1 MQMPQLSVVYVDR
14 DEYDAAGPIP
24 YNITSAHIVFQLF
37 FSSTKPGSH
46 FIHATLYRSTFKK
59 NKEGENREDSS
70 CPRRLISFAITL
82 HLLYPPQLGACTQYY
97 CFSRYWSSV
106 YITYRHIHSDTMI
119 LWAEGV
125 SS

>member
-1 MQMPQLSVVYVDR
+1 MQMQQLTVSGVCR
-14 DEYDAAGPIP
+14 DEYDTAGPIP

-82 HLLYPPQLGACTQYY
+82 HLLYPPQLARNIIAFPDTGH
-97 CFSRYWSSV
+97 V
-106 YITYRHIHSDTMI
+106 YILLTHPLGHNDTI
-119 LWAEGV
+119 GRAV
-125 SS
+125 RAARYF